1 LYGRSAVYYDNIYG
15 FKNYRRES
23 EKLHTF
29 IERRKKAPGNTLLD
43 VACGTGNHLMYLKR
57 WYDVEGLD
65 VNPAMLRQARKKHP
79 GIIFRQGDMC
89 KFHLANRF
97 DVITCLFSA
106 IGHVKTKTR
115 MRQAVGRMARHLK
128 PGGLLVLEPW
138 ITPDRW
144 SVGYLSANFVDQPDL
159 KLARLSVSKRRANLS
174 VNDEHHLVASTK
186 GIEYF
191 VERLEMGL
199 FTGDDYQDAFKDAGL
214 GVSYDTEGLI
224 GRGLYFGSKPAE

>member
-1 LYGRSAVYYDNIYG
+1 LYGRSAIYYDKIYG
-15 FKNYRRES
+15 FKDYRRES

-29 IERRKKAPGNTLLD
+29 IERHKKAPGNTLLD
-43 VACGTGNHLMYLKR
+43 VACGTGNHVTYLKR
-57 WYDVEGLD
+57 WYTVEGLD
-65 VNPAMLRQARKKHP
+65 INPAMLRQARKKHP

-89 KFHLANRF
+89 KFHLVNRF

-106 IGHVKTKTR
+106 IGHVKTNTM
-115 MRQAVGRMARHLK
+115 MRQAVGQMARHLK

-144 SVGYLSANFVDQPDL
+144 SIGHLSANFVNEPDL
-159 KLARLSVSKRRANLS
+159 KLARLSISKRRAHLS
-174 VNDEHHLVASTK
+174 INNEHHLVASTK

-199 FTGDDYQDAFKDAGL
+199 FTKGEYRDAFKDAGL
-214 GVSYDTEGLI
+214 RVGYDFEGLI
-224 GRGLYFGSKPAE
+224 GRGLYFGSKPV